1 MTLTVTPT
9 AMPHRHPPAEAA
21 PTVRH
26 RSVNGRRT
34 LLLAAIH
41 HRRGVWTTGRA
52 RHYYATALSDQHVY
66 ESSAR
71 RDLLALY
78 AAGHLDRHEK
88 SGRVSYTL
96 KGGTT

>member
-1 MTLTVTPT
+1 MTLTATPA
-9 AMPHRHPPAEAA
+9 AMPRKHPVATTTRP
-21 PTVRH
+21 VRH

-34 LLLAAIH
+34 VLLAAIH

-52 RHYYATALSDQHVY
+52 RDFYARRSDQPVY
-66 ESSAR
+66 ETNSR